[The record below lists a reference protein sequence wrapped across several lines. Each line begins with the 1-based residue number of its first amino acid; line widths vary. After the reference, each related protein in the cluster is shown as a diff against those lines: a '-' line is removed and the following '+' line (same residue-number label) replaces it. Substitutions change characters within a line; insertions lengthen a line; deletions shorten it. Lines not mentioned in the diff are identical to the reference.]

1 MRDAGRHG
9 LSVALVALA
18 VPALAACS
26 SARKPLPPPDLSAVT
41 ETFAP
46 AKATLGAALGVAK
59 ILSLDGA
66 TRAAQ
71 LDRLG
76 ALGVSVVRR
85 DFLWAELE
93 PSPGAFD
100 FAAEDAAVDD
110 SAARGLV
117 TIGLL
122 AYDAPW
128 AAADG
133 DIATPPDPQ
142 KFAAFVEATV
152 KHFAGRVDTWEIWNE
167 PNVSTFWK
175 PRGDGFEYAK
185 LLAAAAPA
193 VRRANPKATVL
204 LGGLLYHEEAIVV
217 GADSFLEDAF
227 TFNPDLGSL
236 FDVLALH
243 PYVRYPPQAPPEQ
256 QDSREQPVGEIVAR
270 MRALLA
276 YYGAPKPVWVTE
288 YGWPIY
294 GTVDE
299 ATQARFTV
307 RGAVEAMAAGAE
319 RVCIYTLDDGPNPTA
334 FPPEDAFGLYRND
347 GTAKRAATA
356 LHTLASIDPALAL
369 TAADT
374 STAGLRRY
382 SLASAA
388 TRVDLVFAVDGA
400 VHDLGAPAGAMVL
413 GLDGAATS
421 ATTVGADPLFV
432 VSR

>member
-1 MRDAGRHG
+1 MWDARRYG
-9 LSVALVALA
+9 LGARLLALVFF
-18 VPALAACS
+18 AACS
-26 SARKPLPPPDLSAVT
+26 SAKKPLPPPDLSSVG

-46 AKATLGAALGVAK
+46 AKATLGEALGVSK
-59 ILSLDGA
+59 ILSFDA
-66 TRAAQ
+66 DTRAAQ
-71 LDRLG
+71 LDRLDG
-76 ALGVSVVRR
+76 LGVHLVRR
-85 DFLWAELE
+85 DFLWADLE
-93 PSPGAFD
+93 PSDGVFD

-110 SAARGLV
+110 SRARGLT

-142 KFAAFVEATV
+142 KFAAFVAATV
-152 KHFAGRVDTWEIWNE
+152 KHFAGRVDLWELWNE

-193 VRRANPKATVL
+193 VRRANPEATVI
-204 LGGLLYHEEAIVV
+204 LGGLLYHDEAIVV
-217 GADSFLEDAF
+217 GADQFLEDAF
-227 TFNPDLGSL
+227 AFNPDLGDL

-256 QDSREQPVGEIVAR
+256 DDAREQPVGAMVAR
-270 MRALLA
+270 MRALVD

-299 ATQARFTV
+299 AAQARFTV
-307 RGAVEAMAAGAE
+307 RGALEAMAAGAE

-347 GTAKRAATA
+347 GTPKAAVAA
-356 LHTLASIDPALAL
+356 LHELATIDP
-369 TAADT
+369 
-374 STAGLRRY
+374 
-382 SLASAA
+382 SLAVTDYAAGGGVRHYTLRSPSAA
-388 TRVDLVFAVDGA
+388 VDVYFAVDGMTH
-400 VHDLGAPAGAMVL
+400 VTPAG
-413 GLDGAATS
+413 D
-421 ATTVGADPLFV
+421 VGADPV
-432 VSR
+432 YVTR

>member
-1 MRDAGRHG
+1 MRNARRHG
-9 LSVALVALA
+9 LIVCA
-18 VPALAACS
+18 VVAACS
-26 SARKPLPPPDLSAVT
+26 STKKPLPPPDLSTVT
-41 ETFAP
+41 ESFAP
-46 AKATLGAALGVAK
+46 ARATVGDALGIAK
-59 ILSLDGA
+59 ILSFDAA
-66 TRAAQ
+66 TRVAQ
-71 LDRLG
+71 LDRIDG
-76 ALGVSVVRR
+76 LGVHLVRR
-85 DFLWAELE
+85 DFLWADLE
-93 PSPGAFD
+93 PSDGVFD

-110 SAARGLV
+110 SRARGLT

-128 AAADG
+128 AASDG

-142 KFAAFVEATV
+142 KFAAFVEETV
-152 KHFAGRVDTWEIWNE
+152 KHFAGRVDIWELWNE

-185 LLAAAAPA
+185 LLAAASPA
-193 VRRANPKATVL
+193 VRRGNPKATIVL
-204 LGGLLYHEEAIVV
+204 AGLLYHEEAIVV

-256 QDSREQPVGEIVAR
+256 DDSREQPVGEMIAR

-276 YYGAPKPVWVTE
+276 YYGAPKPIWVTE

-299 ATQARFTV
+299 AAQARFTV

-334 FPPEDAFGLYRND
+334 FPPEDAFGVYRND
-347 GTAKRAATA
+347 GTPKAAVA
-356 LHTLASIDPALAL
+356 AIHTLVSTDPALAITDYAFDGGVRHYTL
-369 TAADT
+369 T
-374 STAGLRRY
+374 
-382 SLASAA
+382 SAA
-388 TRVDLVFAVDGA
+388 TRVELYFAVDGMTHA
-400 VHDLGAPAGAMVL
+400 TAAG
-413 GLDGAATS
+413 D
-421 ATTVGADPLFV
+421 VGADPVYV
-432 VSR
+432 VSH